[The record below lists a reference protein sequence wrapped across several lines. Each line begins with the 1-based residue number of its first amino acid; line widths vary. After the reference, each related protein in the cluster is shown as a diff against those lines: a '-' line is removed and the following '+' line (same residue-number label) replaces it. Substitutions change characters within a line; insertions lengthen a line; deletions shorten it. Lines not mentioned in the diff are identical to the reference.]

1 MTLHTGLIHSTAIP
15 AITVPVSSK
24 VSDDES
30 PIYRNI
36 HCLAENGGG
45 FMPYFRSQPDSRTI
59 IDIMRVSSVRYP
71 DSDCTGERV
80 INPDGSAGPYVYIS
94 YKEFYR
100 RALAFGRGLL
110 ELGLER
116 GDKIGVYS
124 ANSQWW
130 QLTAFGGSTVGL
142 AIVPVYDSLG
152 KDAAQYIINHA
163 GVKAVVVSAFKFP
176 ALLQIV
182 SDIPSV
188 THILVAADSIPAEST
203 NLIPVVTCASVLGSG
218 ESSSR
223 PNVLSRPDDVGL
235 IMYTSGSTGT
245 PKGCVL
251 TQRAIVAGAAGF
263 QCVNTGLLNH
273 DTFLSF
279 LPLAHIYALTVELMM
294 YSAGSRVGFARGTVN
309 FLLDDIKAMQP
320 TIIIAVPR
328 ILNRVA
334 GVMRSQVEA
343 LPHPL
348 RLVVES
354 AIRTKSELVRDNR
367 PHSLALDALL
377 FPKFRAALGGKV
389 RLIVNGG
396 APILKDVFDFLVAT
410 VTPNIIQGYGLT
422 EVSAGLSVQELYP
435 RNRETVGPSSPSCE
449 MKLRRVAGADY
460 DPNGDPPAGEL
471 LVRGP
476 FLFSEYYKQ
485 PELTAEAV
493 VDGWFATGDVVRITD
508 GHIQII
514 DRAKQ
519 LVKLS
524 QGEYLSLT
532 TLTEVY
538 STASTI
544 AFIYVYADSRHD
556 EPLAVVVPKKEKIM
570 EWAAEGIEDVCE
582 SERVRQEIVADL
594 AKTHTAHGL
603 RGFER
608 ITHLFVDTVEPS
620 VENGLLTPSMKPQ
633 FASLKRRYLER
644 FESLYFEIEEAKKTT
659 IAK

>member
-1 MTLHTGLIHSTAIP
+1 MGSIHSTAIP
-15 AITVPVSSK
+15 AITVPISQQ

-30 PIYRNI
+30 PVYRNI
-36 HCLAENGGG
+36 HCLVENGGDL
-45 FMPYFRSQPDSRTI
+45 MPYFRSQPDSRTM
-59 IDIMRVSSVRYP
+59 IDIMRVSSVRHP

-80 INPDGSAGPYVYIS
+80 VNPDGSPGPYVYIS
-94 YKEFYR
+94 YSEFYR
-100 RALAFGRGLL
+100 RALAFGRGFL

-116 GDKIGVYS
+116 GDKIGIYS

-130 QLTAFGGSTVGL
+130 QLTAFGASTVGL

-152 KDAAQYIINHA
+152 KDAAQYIINHS
-163 GVKAVVVSAFKFP
+163 GVKAVVVSSFKFP
-176 ALLQIV
+176 ALMQIV
-182 SDIPSV
+182 ADIPTV
-188 THILVAADSIPAEST
+188 GHILVTTDSIPAEAT
-203 NLIPVVTCASVLGSG
+203 DQIPIATCASLLRTG
-218 ESSSR
+218 EASTR
-223 PNVLSRPDDVGL
+223 PNALSRPDEVGL

-263 QCVNTGLLNH
+263 QCVNTGLQH
-273 DTFLSF
+273 RDTFLSF
-279 LPLAHIYALTVELMM
+279 LPLAHIYALAVELMM
-294 YSAGSRVGFARGTVN
+294 YSAGTRIGFARGTVA

-334 GVMRSQVEA
+334 GAMRAQVEA
-343 LPHPL
+343 LPRPL
-348 RLVVES
+348 RLAV
-354 AIRTKSELVRDNR
+354 
-367 PHSLALDALL
+367 DALL
-377 FPKFRAALGGKV
+377 FTKFRAALGGKV

-422 EVSAGLSVQELYP
+422 EVSAGLSVHELYP

-449 MKLRRVAGADY
+449 MKLRRVPGADY
-460 DPNGDPPAGEL
+460 DPNGSPPAGEL

-485 PELTAEAV
+485 PELTAEAMV
-493 VDGWFATGDVVRITD
+493 GGWFATGDVVRIAD
-508 GHIQII
+508 GQIQII

-538 STASTI
+538 STASI
-544 AFIYVYADSRHD
+544 VAFIYVYADSRHD
-556 EPLAVVVPKKEKIM
+556 EPLAVVVPKREKIT

-582 SERVRQEIVADL
+582 SERVRQDIVADL
-594 AKTHTAHGL
+594 AKTHSAHGL

-608 ITHLFVDTVEPS
+608 ITHLFVDTVEPT

-644 FESLYFEIEEAKKTT
+644 FESLYFEIEEGKKT
-659 IAK
+659 AK